1 METTVLRRSTSFR
14 LKTDLLLV
22 LKQQAKE
29 CNTSLNKYVEHILY
43 NAAYEE
49 PNTITMQ
56 AIQEAK
62 SGLRKENEVF
72 DNVNG
77 LMTFLKS

>member
-1 METTVLRRSTSFR
+1 M
-14 LKTDLLLV
+14 
-22 LKQQAKE
+22 
-29 CNTSLNKYVEHILY
+29 EHILY

-62 SGLRKENEVF
+62 SGLRKETEVF
-72 DNVNG
+72 DNVND

>member
-1 METTVLRRSTSFR
+1 MRKAKWLRNQTPTQKI
-14 LKTDLLLV
+14 LKV
-22 LKQQAKE
+22 CGIE
-29 CNTSLNKYVEHILY
+29 VNKYVEHILY

-72 DNVNG
+72 DNVND